1 LYTFRRRL
9 GAARFEAILTWVV
22 QQCLRLK
29 LIGNDLALFDM
40 MGVAAS
46 ARAWTPHERAVLLTH
61 ALIRYLEL
69 AEAGQAPAEGVPAA
83 LRQLAAEI
91 AIEALGNE
99 RLQKDP
105 QAPARVL
112 KSLARWTQRRPGSHG
127 QPLWELPLEEAV
139 RAVLAAEP
147 ASVPAAP
154 APPTLR
160 GRLKQVAQQLK
171 DHLPHA
177 RGDRDA
183 RVGWVND
190 VLLKC
195 GYWLGFLVDARR
207 FVITAV
213 RVVPLNVGQN
223 TQMFAALDT
232 HQERVAAYPHAVA
245 ADSAQ
250 DFYSVHQALDRRQ
263 IVGHI
268 ASRQHQGVGGGLG
281 SGHFTWNATGH
292 LLCPAGVPMQAGA
305 PRKDGLVP
313 HTATGCCATCPRKT
327 ACLPKGQQP
336 DGPRRISLEPAAHQR
351 WLQNR
356 EHTGTAAYKEAQSRR
371 FASEGLF
378 GLARRLH
385 GADKM
390 PYRSLAMNLIA
401 GLVIGMAIDLAILAQ
416 SQQSNTT

>member
-1 LYTFRRRL
+1 
-9 GAARFEAILTWVV
+9 
-22 QQCLRLK
+22 
-29 LIGNDLALFDM
+29 
-40 MGVAAS
+40 
-46 ARAWTPHERAVLLTH
+46 
-61 ALIRYLEL
+61 
-69 AEAGQAPAEGVPAA
+69 
-83 LRQLAAEI
+83 
-91 AIEALGNE
+91 
-99 RLQKDP
+99 
-105 QAPARVL
+105 
-112 KSLARWTQRRPGSHG
+112 
-127 QPLWELPLEEAV
+127 LWEEPLEEAV
-139 RAVLAAEP
+139 RAVLAEEPEPVP
-147 ASVPAAP
+147 ASTET
-154 APPTLR
+154 PTLR
-160 GRLKQVAQQLK
+160 GRLKRVAQQLK
-171 DHLPHA
+171 ARLPHA

-223 TQMFAALDT
+223 SQMLAALDT
-232 HQERVAAYPHAVA
+232 HKERVAAYPHAVA

-250 DFYSVHQALDRRQ
+250 DYYPVHQGLDRRQ

-281 SGHFTWNATGH
+281 SGHFTWNATGQ
-292 LLCPAGVPMQAGA
+292 LLCPTGVLMQAGS
-305 PRKDGLVP
+305 PRQDGLVP
-313 HTATGCCATCPRKT
+313 HTATGSCATCPRKT
-327 ACLPKGQQP
+327 ECLPKGQQP
-336 DGPRRISLEPAAHQR
+336 DGPRIISLAPAAHQR

-390 PYRSLAMNLIA
+390 PYRSLGMNLIA
-401 GLVIGMAIDLAILAQ
+401 GLLIGTAIDLAILTR
-416 SQQSNTT
+416 SQKSGGT